1 MCDLVMLSTN
11 NLRNLDKT
19 PKLSSKYI
27 GPFKIIKKISDVVYE
42 LELPI
47 DMNIHPSFHISKLK
61 KYNKNDDELFP
72 NRAVDVEVNRPGP
85 ETIINGKEAY
95 EVEKIIDKR
104 LVRRGREKYPKPE
117 YLVKWKGYSTH
128 EATWKRE
135 KELSMSKKLIQEYED
150 AHP

>member
-1 MCDLVMLSTN
+1 MLSTN

-27 GPFKIIKKISDVVYE
+27 GPFKIIRKISDVVYE
-42 LELPI
+42 LELPS
-47 DMNIHPSFHISKLK
+47 DMNIHSSFHISKLK
-61 KYNKNDDELFP
+61 KYNVSDDKLFP
-72 NRAVDVEVNRPGP
+72 NRVSDESVSVNYNNRPGP

-104 LVRRGREKYPKPE
+104 LVKRGREKYPKPE

-150 AHP
+150 THP